1 MKVLICHNRYR
12 SHSPSGEN
20 QAVDSEIVL
29 LRGGGIEVIPML
41 EESDSIRGGGSLAM
55 VNAALG
61 PLYSPTGVRRFK
73 SLLREERP
81 DVVHLHNVFPL
92 ISPAVVGVAKA
103 AGVPIVQTVHNYR
116 HVCANG
122 LHFRDGQPCDDC
134 VRRLV
139 PYPAVLHGCYR
150 GSRVQSAAMTLGQM
164 RHRRTWR
171 MVDLFVARTPFMAH
185 RLLALGLEAKQITV
199 LPSWAP
205 DPGEPTSPGNDFLYL
220 GRLEEAKGVDLLLKA
235 WRSGENHSTRKLR
248 IAGTGPLEGRIRSM
262 ARTEDN
268 VDYIGHLDRDA
279 VATAIRQ
286 CGVVA
291 VPSLSYEG
299 ACPLTVVEA
308 MAYGRPVMVNHGT
321 SIASAVSND
330 FAWCVKPTADSWR
343 ETITTIRQDDVDA
356 RGLAARR
363 RYEKTCTPSTAL
375 ESLVRI
381 YTNIIGESA

>member
-20 QAVDSEIVL
+20 QAVDSEIAL
-29 LRGGGIEVIPML
+29 LRGGGIEVVPML
-41 EESDSIRGGGSLAM
+41 EESDAIADGGRLAM
-55 VNAALG
+55 INAALG

-73 SLLREERP
+73 SLLRGEHP

-116 HVCANG
+116 HVCVNG
-122 LHFRDGQPCDDC
+122 LLFRDGHTCDDC
-134 VRRLV
+134 VRHRV

-150 GSRVQSAAMTLGQM
+150 GSRPQSAAMALGQT
-164 RHRRTWR
+164 RHGRTWR

-185 RLLALGLEAKQITV
+185 RLLAMGLEEKQITV

-205 DPGEPTSPGNDFLYL
+205 DPGKHTSPGNDFLYL
-220 GRLEEAKGVDLLLKA
+220 GRLEEAKGVNLLFEA
-235 WRSGENHSTRKLR
+235 WRRGGSHSNRKLR
-248 IAGTGPLEGRIRSM
+248 IAGTGPLEGQIRSM

-268 VDYIGHLDRDA
+268 VDYIGYLDRDGA
-279 VATAIRQ
+279 AAAMRR
-286 CGVVA
+286 CGVVV
-291 VPSLSYEG
+291 VPSLSYE
-299 ACPLTVVEA
+299 ACPLTVIEA
-308 MAYGRPVMVNHGT
+308 LAYGRPVVVNRGT

-330 FAWCVKPTADSWR
+330 FAWCIKPTVDSWR
-343 ETITTIRQDDVDA
+343 EAINTIRQDDVDA

-363 RYEKTCTPSTAL
+363 HYEATCTPSAAL
-375 ESLVRI
+375 NSLVGI
-381 YTNIIGESA
+381 YANITGRSQ